1 MRSLWSP
8 GTEMSVL
15 GLSPLF
21 SALCFGENMF
31 SSLHSPNI
39 SVLSPPLLFY
49 FFIFFPTE
57 IGSKTPQFHCENNQV
72 SIYDFLSL
80 IISSSS
86 SRKAKTLT

>member
-39 SVLSPPLLFY
+39 SVLSPPPPFLFFY
-49 FFIFFPTE
+49 F
-57 IGSKTPQFHCENNQV
+57 
-72 SIYDFLSL
+72 L
-80 IISSSS
+80 IIFIEKKKG
-86 SRKAKTLT
+86 RKRIHLAYE